1 METSSSAIRIRL
13 ATTKDIPS
21 LTHLIADSVRQL
33 SVKYYSSVQIES
45 ALRNVFG
52 VDTQLILDQTYF
64 VAEAEGQIVGC
75 GGWSKRNTLFGGDQV
90 KDPTKL
96 RDADALLVPGRDP
109 ARLRA
114 FYVHPHWSRKGIGRQ
129 ITQAC
134 ESAALQAGFTR
145 AELIA
150 TLPGQP
156 LYAANGY
163 EVVCPFQIPLPGDLS
178 LPAFRMAKDLAL
190 KTPFATGLT

>member
-1 METSSSAIRIRL
+1 MDDPVSAVNIRL
-13 ATTKDIPS
+13 ATTADIPE
-21 LTHLIADSVRQL
+21 LAQLIAESVRRL
-33 SVKYYSSVQIES
+33 SLHHYTAAQIES

-64 VAEAEGQIVGC
+64 VAEIAGQIVGC
-75 GGWSKRNTLFGGDQV
+75 GGWSKRKTLFGGDQA
-90 KDPTKL
+90 KDPTNL
-96 RDADALLVPGRDP
+96 NRADDLLVPGKDP

-114 FYVHPHWSRKGIGRQ
+114 FYVHPRWARRGVGKL

-134 ESAALQAGFTR
+134 EAAALKAGFTR

-163 EVVCPFQIPLPGDLS
+163 EVVCPFEIPLPDDLS
-178 LPAFRMAKDLAL
+178 LPAFRMGKDLC
-190 KTPFATGLT
+190 LT

>member
-1 METSSSAIRIRL
+1 MEDPVSAVNIRL
-13 ATTKDIPS
+13 ATTDDIPE
-21 LTHLIADSVRQL
+21 LAQLIDDSVRLL
-33 SVKYYSSVQIES
+33 SLNYYTAAQIES

-64 VAEAEGQIVGC
+64 VAEIEGRIVGC
-75 GGWSKRNTLFGGDQV
+75 GGWSKRKTLFGGDQA
-90 KDPTKL
+90 KDQTNL
-96 RDADALLVPGRDP
+96 NRADALLVPGKDP

-114 FYVHPHWSRKGIGRQ
+114 FYVHPRWSRKGIGKL

-134 ESAALQAGFTR
+134 EAAALKAGFTR

-163 EVVCPFQIPLPGDLS
+163 EVVSPFEIPLPDHQS
-178 LPAFRMAKDLAL
+178 LPALRMAKNLVA
-190 KTPFATGLT
+190 GI

>member
-1 METSSSAIRIRL
+1 MDDPASAVNIRL
-13 ATTKDIPS
+13 AITDDIPE
-21 LTHLIADSVRQL
+21 LAQLIDDSVRLL
-33 SVKYYSSVQIES
+33 SLEYYTPAQIES

-64 VAEAEGQIVGC
+64 VAEIESQIVGC
-75 GGWSKRNTLFGGDQV
+75 GGWSKRKTLFGGDQA
-90 KDPTKL
+90 KDQTNL
-96 RDADALLVPGRDP
+96 NRADALLVPDKDP

-114 FYVHPHWSRKGIGRQ
+114 FYVHPRWSRKGIGKL

-134 ESAALQAGFTR
+134 EAAALKAGFNR

-156 LYAANGY
+156 FYAANGY
-163 EVVCPFQIPLPGDLS
+163 EVVCPFEIPLPDNLS
-178 LPAFRMAKDLAL
+178 LPAFRMGKDLR
-190 KTPFATGLT
+190 LT

>member
-1 METSSSAIRIRL
+1 MEIEGRSSLAVNIRL
-13 ATTKDIPS
+13 ATTADIAE
-21 LTHLIADSVRQL
+21 LTQLIDESVRRL
-33 SVKYYSSVQIES
+33 SLHYYTPEQIES

-64 VAEAEGQIVGC
+64 VAEIEGQIVGC
-75 GGWSKRNTLFGGDQV
+75 GGWSKRKTLFGGDQA
-90 KDPTKL
+90 KDQTNL
-96 RDADALLVPGRDP
+96 NRADALLVPGRDP

-114 FYVHPHWSRKGIGRQ
+114 FYVHPRWSRRGIGKL

-134 ESAALQAGFTR
+134 EAAAMKAGFTR

-163 EVVCPFQIPLPGDLS
+163 EVVCPFEIPLPDNLS
-178 LPAFRMAKDLAL
+178 LPAFRMGKDLR
-190 KTPFATGLT
+190 LT